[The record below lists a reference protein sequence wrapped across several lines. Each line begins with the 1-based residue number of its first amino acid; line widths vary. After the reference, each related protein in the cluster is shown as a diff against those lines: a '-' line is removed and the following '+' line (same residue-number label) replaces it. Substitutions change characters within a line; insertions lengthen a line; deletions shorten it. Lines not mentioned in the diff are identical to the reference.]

1 MEHRFS
7 LFFIADHLTLNEN
20 NTGGKVQLLR
30 EAEEALQSVSSNPL
44 NYGEGN
50 DSFARPDPKNVNHQ
64 MCLLVKAQVLG
75 YLQNVQ
81 RQKYWG
87 FPAKKKKKK

>member
-1 MEHRFS
+1 M
-7 LFFIADHLTLNEN
+7 FFIADRLTRNEN

-44 NYGEGN
+44 NYGEGT
-50 DSFARPDPKNVNHQ
+50 DSFARPDPKNLNHQ

-81 RQKYWG
+81 RQKY
-87 FPAKKKKKK
+87 